1 MDVGQQL
8 IYLLGGVPL
17 TLSIS
22 IISFFAGIAIGLPLA
37 FIRVYERDVGFVVDA
52 YEKIFRGVP
61 EIVLMLMFYFGLGP
75 FFPFP
80 FGNAFF
86 VASFVLGLRSGANQS
101 QIYRGAI
108 HGVGDEQMIAGQ
120 SVGLSKWSAIWHIM
134 VPQVFTYSTPGLG
147 SEYALLIKDSAYA
160 YVIGGLAEIMTLSI
174 RIKSMT
180 NDVITPFILG
190 ALLYPRR
197 KGRSLAPR
205 RPWRGSARG
214 GSPIPSKRGRSSRR
228 GPACGTR
235 SSRAAC
241 FRSWWC
247 AGPSGTGRADLAPAN
262 RYLQWKRFSVR
273 ISR

>member
-1 MDVGQQL
+1 LDVGQQL
-8 IYLLGGVPL
+8 IYLLGGVSL

-37 FIRVYERDVGFVVDA
+37 FIRVYEKEVGFVVDA

-61 EIVLMLMFYFGLGP
+61 EIVLMLLFYFGLGP

-160 YVIGGLAEIMTLSI
+160 YVIGGLAEIMTLTI

-180 NDVITPFILG
+180 NDVITPFVLG
-190 ALLYPRR
+190 ALLYIALTFPLAFWLDRWGNRR
-197 KGRSLAPR
+197 KKKIGL
-205 RPWRGSARG
+205 
-214 GSPIPSKRGRSSRR
+214 
-228 GPACGTR
+228 
-235 SSRAAC
+235 
-241 FRSWWC
+241 
-247 AGPSGTGRADLAPAN
+247 
-262 RYLQWKRFSVR
+262 
-273 ISR
+273 

>member
-1 MDVGQQL
+1 LDVWQQL

-22 IISFFAGIAIGLPLA
+22 IISFFAGIATGLPLA
-37 FIRVYERDVGFVVDA
+37 FIRVYEKDVGFVVDA

-80 FGNAFF
+80 FNNVFF

-108 HGVGDEQMIAGQ
+108 RGVGDEQMIAGQ

-160 YVIGGLAEIMTLSI
+160 YVIGLAEIMTRAIRLKSI
-174 RIKSMT
+174 SS
-180 NDVITPFILG
+180 DVITPFVLA
-190 ALLYPRR
+190 ALLYIVLTFPFAFWLDRWGTRR
-197 KGRSLAPR
+197 KKKIGL
-205 RPWRGSARG
+205 
-214 GSPIPSKRGRSSRR
+214 
-228 GPACGTR
+228 
-235 SSRAAC
+235 
-241 FRSWWC
+241 
-247 AGPSGTGRADLAPAN
+247 
-262 RYLQWKRFSVR
+262 
-273 ISR
+273 